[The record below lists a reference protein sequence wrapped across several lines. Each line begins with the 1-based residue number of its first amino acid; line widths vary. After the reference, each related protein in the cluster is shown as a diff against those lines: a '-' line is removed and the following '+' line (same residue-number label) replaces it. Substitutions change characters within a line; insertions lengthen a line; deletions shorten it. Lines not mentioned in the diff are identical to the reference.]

1 MLTPLDEG
9 ACHQLGGRFSTLIAQ
24 LDAAHCDVVPRLH
37 AA

>member
-1 MLTPLDEG
+1 MLTALDEG
-9 ACHQLGGRFSTLIAQ
+9 ACHRAGDRFSTLIAQ

>member
-1 MLTPLDEG
+1 MLTALDDGHVTEPG
-9 ACHQLGGRFSTLIAQ
+9 DRFSTLIAQ